1 MTAQTAGK
9 PRRMRDLG
17 REVVGWCVYDFG
29 AAAFT
34 TSVTTVFFG
43 PFITSVAA
51 AAADS
56 AGLVHPFGI
65 AVHSGALY
73 PYLISLSVLLQI
85 ILLPLLG
92 ALADYTSW
100 KKPMLALSLVGGSGS
115 VLAMLAVG
123 GQDYLLGSA
132 LFVTANLCFGAS
144 DVLYNAFLPDI
155 CAPEDRNRVS
165 STGWGLGYLGG
176 GVLLVLQY
184 VFVAAAGDFGL
195 AELDAARL
203 ALASCGVWWLAFGG
217 FGLLRLRSRQAT
229 RVRSDNGLLIIA
241 GFRELRSTLRA
252 LRRYPHTLL
261 FLVAFLLYSDGI
273 QTVTS
278 ISTQFGQEEVGM
290 SMEDLAQVIL
300 IVQFVGMLGA
310 WLFELLARWI
320 GTKRSILLSLA
331 VYILIT
337 LYAYGPLE
345 TKTDFYIMAAVT
357 ALVLVGSQALSRAAF
372 SRMIPAGREAEYF
385 GIYEISERG
394 TSWLS
399 PLFFGLAL
407 QYTGS
412 YRIAVL
418 SLAVYFV
425 AGFVLLLLVKFRRAE
440 EEAQGESAAAV
451 PPPGIAI
458 TPSLDEHVHAGG

>member
-1 MTAQTAGK
+1 MEARKDGRPLK
-9 PRRMRDLG
+9 IRELG

-43 PFITSVAA
+43 PFITDVAA
-51 AAADS
+51 AAADGT
-56 AGLVHPFGI
+56 GLVHPFGI
-65 AVHSGALY
+65 PVHSGALY
-73 PYLISLSVLLQI
+73 PYLISISVFLQI
-85 ILLPLLG
+85 CLLPLLG
-92 ALADYTSW
+92 ALADYTSM
-100 KKPMLALSLVGGSGS
+100 KKALLTLSLLGGSGS
-115 VLAMLAVG
+115 VLAMLFVG
-123 GQDYLLGSA
+123 GQDYLLGSG
-132 LFVTANLCFGAS
+132 LFIAANLCFGAS
-144 DVLYNAFLPDI
+144 DVLYNAFLPEI
-155 CAPEDRNRVS
+155 CAPEERNRVS

-176 GVLLVLQY
+176 GILLVLQY
-184 VFVAAAGDFGL
+184 LFVANAGVFGL
-195 AELDAARL
+195 EEFDAARL

-217 FGLLRLRSRQAT
+217 YGLLRLRTRRTA
-229 RVRSDNGLLIIA
+229 RVRTAGGSLLLA
-241 GFRELRSTLRA
+241 GFRELGSTLRA

-278 ISTQFGQEEVGM
+278 ISTQFGQEEVGLD
-290 SMEDLAQVIL
+290 MEDLAQIIL

-310 WLFELLARWI
+310 WLFERLARWI
-320 GTKRSILLSLA
+320 GTKRSILLSLV

-337 LYAYGPLE
+337 MYAYGPLE
-345 TKTDFYIMAAVT
+345 TKTDFTIMAAVT
-357 ALVLVGSQALSRAAF
+357 AMVLVGSQALSRAAF

-412 YRIAVL
+412 YRVAVL
-418 SLAVYFV
+418 SLAAYFV
-425 AGFVLLLLVKFRRAE
+425 VGFVLLLLVKFRKAE
-440 EEAQGESAAAV
+440 EEARGEVTTTPATTQ
-451 PPPGIAI
+451 PGN
-458 TPSLDEHVHAGG
+458 